1 MPPPIIPRKTLFG
14 NPEREA
20 VTVSRD
26 GSRIAWLAPLDGVL
40 NIWVAPVSDP
50 SAARPV
56 TRDEKRGIR
65 TYFWAHN
72 PDFILYAQDTDGD
85 EDWHIYAVNLRDS
98 ETRDLTPFK
107 GVHAVPHPPSP
118 RFPDEVLIGVNDR
131 DPRFHDVHRV
141 NILTG
146 ESRLTM
152 RNDIAAADFVADMDY
167 SVRLARA
174 TTPEGGSRL
183 LAPSDSGGWET
194 LAEISPEDDM
204 TTYPLGFDSDGRRL
218 YMADSRGRDT
228 SALVEMDMATGE
240 IRELASDPRAD
251 AAGCALHPQTRR
263 PQAVAFEY
271 DRVRWHV
278 LDDDIAQDFQL
289 MRERMGDE
297 FEIVSRSADDR
308 LWIVRHDRDAAP
320 AEFHLYDRAAAK
332 LDFLFT
338 NRPALERAPLAPMRS
353 YVVRSRDGLDLVTY
367 VTMPADAAAAPP
379 PAVLLVHGGP
389 WGRDSWG
396 YDPYHQ
402 LLANRGCA
410 VISVNFRGSTGF
422 GKRFVNAGDMEWAGR
437 MHDDLIDAVDWAIS
451 EGLADRDRIA
461 IMGGSYGGYAALVG
475 LTFTPEIFA
484 CGVDIVGPSNLNTLL
499 ESVPPYWKPMLATLR
514 ARVGDDSTEEG
525 REFLRQR
532 SPLTRVDAIVR
543 PLLIAQGANDPR
555 VKRAESD
562 RIASAMSARGIPVTY
577 ILYPDEGHG
586 FARPEN
592 RLSFTAAAEAFLSRH
607 IAVRAEPV
615 GDDFDGSSIEFLS
628 GDLFGG

>member
-1 MPPPIIPRKTLFG
+1 MPTPIIPRKTLFG

-20 VTVSRD
+20 VSVSRD
-26 GSRIAWLAPLDGVL
+26 GSRLAWLAPLDGVL
-40 NIWVAPVSDP
+40 NVWVAPVSDVA
-50 SAARPV
+50 AARPV
-56 TRDEKRGIR
+56 TRDAKRGIR

-72 PDFILYAQDTDGD
+72 PDFIFYAQDTDGD
-85 EDWHIYAVNLRDS
+85 EDWHVHAVDLRNG
-98 ETRDLTPFK
+98 ETRDLTPFE

-131 DPRFHDVHRV
+131 DPQFHDIHRV

-146 ESRLTM
+146 ESRMIM
-152 RNDIAAADFVADMDY
+152 RNDIGAVAFMSDMDY
-167 SVRLARA
+167 EIRLAHV
-174 TTPEGGSRL
+174 TTPEGGSRI
-183 LAPSDSGGWET
+183 LALSGSGAWET
-194 LAEISPEDDM
+194 LVEISREDDM
-204 TTYPLGFDSDGRRL
+204 TTFALGFDADGRRL

-228 SALVEMDMATGE
+228 SALMEMDVETGA

-251 AAGCALHPQTRR
+251 AAGFALHPETRR

-278 LDDDIAQDFQL
+278 LDDDIAQDFRL
-289 MRERMGDE
+289 LRERAGDE
-297 FEIVSRSADDR
+297 FDIVSRSSDDR
-308 LWIVRHDRDAAP
+308 LWAIRRDRDDAP

-332 LDFLFT
+332 LEFLFT
-338 NRPALERAPLAPMRS
+338 NRPALEGAPLAPMRS
-353 YVVRSRDGLDLVTY
+353 YAVRSRDGLNLVTY
-367 VTMPADAAAAPP
+367 VTAPPDAAAPP

-389 WGRDSWG
+389 WARDSWG
-396 YDPYHQ
+396 YDPHHQ

-422 GKRFVNAGDMEWAGR
+422 GKRFANAGDREWAGK
-437 MHDDLIDAVDWAIS
+437 MHDDLLDVVEWAVS

-475 LTFTPEIFA
+475 LTFTPETFA

-562 RIASAMSARGIPVTY
+562 RIANAMTERGIPVTY

-592 RLSFTAAAEAFLSRH
+592 NLSFTAAAEAFLSRH
-607 IAVRAEPV
+607 IGSRAEPV
-615 GDDFDGSSIEFLS
+615 GDDFDGSSIEILS
-628 GDLFGG
+628 GDPFGG